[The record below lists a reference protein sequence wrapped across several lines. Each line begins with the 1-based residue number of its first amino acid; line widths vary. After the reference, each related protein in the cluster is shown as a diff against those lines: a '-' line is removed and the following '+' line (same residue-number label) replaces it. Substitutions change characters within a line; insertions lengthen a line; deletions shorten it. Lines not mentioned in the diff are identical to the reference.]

1 MSWARTQLGELSEAI
16 DYGVTASAN
25 FSDGDAKFLRITDI
39 QDNKVDWATVPY
51 CAAPAKKLANA
62 MLRDGDIVFARTGAT
77 TGKSFLLKK
86 PPSHAVFA
94 SYLRQGAFIAVSGG
108 VGLMNTQQTIGTTVK
123 IVVTALDP
131 SGRPVPSPPSRT
143 YLIGANYATTLDS
156 LVAASASDQP
166 GGLFSVFQAEPTMSI
181 VLDGLKTKRLVFAFN
196 QNNSGTDIQLPI
208 ELDVVNTAA
217 NGAQV
222 RSDNMIEG
230 YATCVQTLFDK

>member
-1 MSWARTQLGELSEAI
+1 MSPMLKTAHSLALAALTFSGTAVAQNLDPNGGTLDVANTPVMTNGKLTGCQLTFDAVI
-16 DYGVTASAN
+16 RDYT
-25 FSDGDAKFLRITDI
+25 
-39 QDNKVDWATVPY
+39 Y
-51 CAAPAKKLANA
+51 
-62 MLRDGDIVFARTGAT
+62 
-77 TGKSFLLKK
+77 
-86 PPSHAVFA
+86 
-94 SYLRQGAFIAVSGG
+94 RQGAFIAVSGG

-131 SGRPVPSPPSRT
+131 SGRPVPSPPSRA

-166 GGLFSVFQAEPTMSI
+166 GGLFSVFQAEPTIGI

-222 RSDNMIEG
+222 RSDNMIKG
-230 YATCVQTLFDK
+230 YATCVQTLINK

>member
-1 MSWARTQLGELSEAI
+1 MSPMLKTARSLALAVLAFSGTAVAQNLDPNGGTLDVANTPVMTNGKLTGCQLTFDAVI
-16 DYGVTASAN
+16 RDYT
-25 FSDGDAKFLRITDI
+25 
-39 QDNKVDWATVPY
+39 Y
-51 CAAPAKKLANA
+51 
-62 MLRDGDIVFARTGAT
+62 
-77 TGKSFLLKK
+77 
-86 PPSHAVFA
+86 
-94 SYLRQGAFIAVSGG
+94 RQGAFVAVSGG
-108 VGLMNTQQTIGTTVK
+108 VGLMNTQETVGTTVK

-131 SGRPVPSPPSRT
+131 SGRPVPSPPSRA

-166 GGLFSVFQAEPTMSI
+166 GGLFSVFQAEPTMGI

>member
-1 MSWARTQLGELSEAI
+1 MSPMLKTARSLALAALTFSGTAVAQNLDPNGGTLDVANTPVMTNGKLTGCQLTFDAVI
-16 DYGVTASAN
+16 RDYT
-25 FSDGDAKFLRITDI
+25 
-39 QDNKVDWATVPY
+39 Y
-51 CAAPAKKLANA
+51 
-62 MLRDGDIVFARTGAT
+62 
-77 TGKSFLLKK
+77 
-86 PPSHAVFA
+86 
-94 SYLRQGAFIAVSGG
+94 RQGAFIAVSGG

-123 IVVTALDP
+123 IVVTTLDP
-131 SGRPVPSPPSRT
+131 SGRPVPSPPSRA

-166 GGLFSVFQAEPTMSI
+166 GGLFSVFQAEPTMGI